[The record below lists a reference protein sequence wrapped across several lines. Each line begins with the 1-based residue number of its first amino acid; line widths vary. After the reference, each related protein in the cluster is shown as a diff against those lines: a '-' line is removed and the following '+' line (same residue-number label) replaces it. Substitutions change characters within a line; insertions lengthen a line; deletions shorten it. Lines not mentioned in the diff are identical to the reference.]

1 MNEAPPEQETVEEAR
16 ARRAAR
22 TEAKNQA
29 VRDSL
34 EPLEPGERPGAVTV
48 AAIIAGLM
56 AIGNLV
62 AFLFSDDA
70 ARFETGSVFQA
81 LVGCGILAAASIGM
95 WLSKYWA
102 VLGFQTILGLQIII
116 LSLSLLKVSNAL
128 VAALFLAIIVA
139 SAVLFWYLIRAMARI
154 QMPDAPDIESL
165 TEQRESAEAAAAAEQ
180 AEKVDSNG

>member
-1 MNEAPPEQETVEEAR
+1 MSEAPPEQETVEEAR

-34 EPLEPGERPGAVTV
+34 EPLAPGERPGAVTI

-56 AIGNLV
+56 AVGNLV
-62 AFLFSDDA
+62 AFLLSNDA
-70 ARFETGSVFQA
+70 DRFETGSLLQA
-81 LVGCGILAAASIGM
+81 LIGCGILAAASIGM

-116 LSLSLLKVSNAL
+116 LSLSLLKVSNGL
-128 VAALFLAIIVA
+128 VALLFVAIVVA
-139 SAVLFWYLIRAMARI
+139 SAVLFWYMIRAMARI
-154 QMPDAPDIESL
+154 QMPQAADIQSL
-165 TEQRESAEAAAAAEQ
+165 TEQREAAEAAQKE
-180 AEKVDSNG
+180 DSNG